1 MLPTQKL
8 HLGQETIFVKTSVDP
23 VILVISNQLSRF
35 LKTFRP
41 APLVTVLLCS
51 RTMGPRSPEDRQTL
65 WAAVTLHGHGLD
77 AACRQLPA
85 WKKK

>member
-1 MLPTQKL
+1 MLPTQNL
-8 HLGQETIFVKTSVDP
+8 HFGHETIFVKTSVDP

-51 RTMGPRSPEDRQTL
+51 RTNMVFITVY
-65 WAAVTLHGHGLD
+65 VTKYLI
-77 AACRQLPA
+77 
-85 WKKK
+85 